1 MKLFDMQYFHLEP
14 CDIPEDVNVAVS
26 NFNKYING
34 FLEEMDDME
43 CNVQYIIYLL
53 DAEQN

>member
-1 MKLFDMQYFHLEP
+1 MQYFHSEP
-14 CDIPEDVNVAVS
+14 CDIPEDVDVAVS
-26 NFNKYING
+26 KFNKYING

>member
-1 MKLFDMQYFHLEP
+1 MQYFHLEP